1 MLTSSDFA
9 AIASSS
15 IVVRQL
21 PPTTFTG
28 ICTELA
34 AFTLSSISCY
44 HITLCSM
51 LRVITYSGRTCAPS
65 DMRTEC
71 QHHRAVALT
80 EMRKAI
86 EQPEVAHQDV
96 TLFVVL
102 SLADT
107 CSQRSQSLRTARKR
121 QVECIWK
128 GLKHFYG
135 SVMIRITSERTLYS
149 NIWFPTTSRK
159 IHKRLV
165 TNFSTAMT

>member
-102 SLADT
+102 SLASDAVGGILISNRQT
-107 CSQRSQSLRTARKR
+107 HAHSVHKVCERRERDRSSASGR
-121 QVECIWK
+121 V
-128 GLKHFYG
+128 
-135 SVMIRITSERTLYS
+135 
-149 NIWFPTTSRK
+149 
-159 IHKRLV
+159 
-165 TNFSTAMT
+165 